1 MQILPTQ
8 SHQHIVASTQI
19 LGNFNRSNNFD
30 QNHGDI
36 DKINIISNYNDTNTT
51 NSIINFI
58 DRISKI
64 ETYQKT
70 INTQISALDKI
81 DTTLKNNNAS
91 IGVANLFL
99 EDITTNIQALYEDMN
114 DQENQFSKSYSYF
127 DGIKGSL
134 PMNFENIKK
143 TAKESQEYFKEI
155 NNSLQNKHSDLVS
168 SIRDMLNKQKQQLQ
182 TNIVFSEKTSV
193 KDDLNNLYGD
203 FTQVQQSS
211 INSKKLLY

>member
-8 SHQHIVASTQI
+8 SHQHIVTSTQI

-114 DQENQFSKSYSYF
+114 DQENQFPKSYSYF

-143 TAKESQEYFKEI
+143 TAKESQEYLKEI